1 MSQISNLK
9 KMENKK
15 IIKGGEFLVKETSFK
30 DIFIPEEFNEEQNM
44 MAQMC
49 YDFVDAK
56 VLPNID
62 ALDKH
67 DRELLLKLLKE
78 AGEQGLLGV
87 SVPEEYEGFGQ
98 NTVTSMRVAEAMG
111 GSFSYVVA
119 FSAHTGIGTLP
130 ILYYGNEE
138 QKKKYLP
145 KLASGEYI
153 GAYCLTEPGAG
164 SDANSGKS
172 KAILSEDGTYYT
184 LNGVKMWITNG
195 GIADLHIVFA
205 KINDDKNLSAFI
217 VESSWDG
224 VTIGADEE
232 KMGIRGSSTVQVYY
246 EDVKVPAENLLGERN
261 EGFKIAL
268 NILNL
273 GRLKLGG
280 STVGASKAV
289 ATSAVK
295 YANER
300 KQFKTP
306 ISQFGAIKH
315 KLAEM
320 VIRTFAAESIMY
332 RVSQNVDDKIQ
343 EHIANGMD
351 KGKASM
357 EGLRQ
362 YAVEAAIAKVYGSE
376 TLDYVVDEG
385 VQIYGG
391 MGYSAETDVE
401 RAYRDARI
409 NRIFEGTNE
418 INRMVM
424 VGELLKRAFKGEID
438 VLGPAMEVGK
448 ELMGIPDFGD
458 TTQDYFELKKKAL
471 KNFKKAILM
480 VAGAAAQKYQ
490 DKLQQE
496 QELLFA
502 VADMLMLTYASE
514 SFMLR
519 VEKIQDMKGEDKV
532 ELLKLMLDV
541 YFYDVAAA
549 IKKFGDDA
557 VNSFAEGNER
567 MGMLMG
573 MKRFTKVDGVNV
585 IAARRKIANK
595 IIEDNKYPF

>member
-1 MSQISNLK
+1 MDK
-9 KMENKK
+9 KLL
-15 IIKGGEFLVKETSFK
+15 KGGEFLVKESSYE
-30 DIFIPEEFNEEQNM
+30 DVFIPEEFSEEQNM
-44 MAQMC
+44 MAQTTR
-49 YDFVDAK
+49 DFVK
-56 VLPNID
+56 TQILPNID
-62 ALDKH
+62 KLDNH
-67 DRELLLKLLKE
+67 DTALLKKLIKD
-78 AGEQGLLGV
+78 AGELGLLGI

-98 NTVTSMRVAEAMG
+98 KTVTSMKVAEEMG
-111 GSFSYVVA
+111 AGFSFVVA
-119 FSAHTGIGTLP
+119 YLAHTGIGTLP
-130 ILYYGNEE
+130 ILYYGNEA

-172 KAILSEDGTYYT
+172 KAVLSDDGTYYT

-195 GIADLHIVFA
+195 GIADIHIVYA

-224 VTIGADEE
+224 ITLGAEEE
-232 KMGIRGSSTVQVYY
+232 KMGIRGSSTVQIYY
-246 EDVKVPAENLLGERN
+246 ENVKVPAENLLGERN

-273 GRLKLGG
+273 GRIKLGG
-280 STVGASKAV
+280 GTAGAAKAV
-289 ATSAVK
+289 VNSAVN

-300 KQFKTP
+300 KQFDTP
-306 ISQFGAIKH
+306 IAQFGAIKH

-320 VIRTFAAESIMY
+320 AIRIFAGESLTY
-332 RVSQNVDDKIQ
+332 RVTQNVDDAIDAY
-343 EHIANGMD
+343 IAEGTE
-351 KGKASM
+351 KGKAAL

-362 YAVEAAIAKVYGSE
+362 YAVEASITKVFGSE
-376 TLDYVVDEG
+376 LLDFVVDEG

-401 RAYRDARI
+401 RAYRDSRI

-424 VGELLKRAFKGEID
+424 VGELLKRGFKGEID
-438 VLGPAMEVGK
+438 LLSPAKAVGE

-458 TTQDYFELKKKAL
+458 MTQDYFELKKAAL

-480 VAGAAAQKYQ
+480 VSGAALQKYQ
-490 DKLQQE
+490 EKLQDE

-502 VADMLMLTYASE
+502 AADMLILTYAAE

-519 VEKIQDMKGEDKV
+519 VEKLEHLRGADKAD
-532 ELLKLMLDV
+532 LYKAMLDV
-541 YFYDVAAA
+541 YVYDAAA
-549 IKKFGDDA
+549 KIKKLGDDA
-557 VNSFAEGNER
+557 IHSFAEGNEK

-585 IAARRKIANK
+585 VKLRRSIADK
-595 IIEDNKYPF
+595 IIEENKYPF

>member
-1 MSQISNLK
+1 MDK
-9 KMENKK
+9 KTL
-15 IIKGGEFLVKETSFK
+15 KGGEFLVKETSFE

-44 MAQMC
+44 IAETVQ
-49 YDFVDAK
+49 DFLK
-56 VLPNID
+56 TQILPKID
-62 ALDKH
+62 DLEKH
-67 DRELLLKLLKE
+67 DRDLLSKLLKD
-78 AGEQGLLGV
+78 AGDLGLLGV

-98 NTVTSMRVAEAMG
+98 NTVTSMRVVEAMG
-111 GSFSYVVA
+111 GGFSYVVA

-130 ILYYGNEE
+130 ILYYGNED

-153 GAYCLTEPGAG
+153 STYCLTEAEAG
-164 SDANSGKS
+164 SDPNSGTS
-172 KAILSEDGTYYT
+172 KAILSDDGKYYT
-184 LNGVKMWITNG
+184 LNGVKMWATNG
-195 GIADLHIVFA
+195 GIADIQIVYA

-217 VESSWDG
+217 VEKAWDG
-224 VTIGADEE
+224 ISIGAEEE
-232 KMGIRGSSTVQVYY
+232 KMGIKGSSTVQIYY
-246 EDVKVPAENLLGERN
+246 ENVKIPAENLLGDRN
-261 EGFKIAL
+261 SGFKIAL

-280 STVGASKAV
+280 ACIGAAKAV
-289 ATSAVK
+289 VTSSVGYAT
-295 YANER
+295 ER

-306 ISQFGAIKH
+306 IAQFGAIKH

-320 VIRTFAAESIMY
+320 AIRTFAAESLVY
-332 RVSQNVDDKIQ
+332 RASQNIDDAINSYVA
-343 EHIANGMD
+343 EGMD
-351 KGKASM
+351 KGKASL

-362 YAVEAAIAKVYGSE
+362 YAIEASIGKVYGSE
-376 TLDYVVDEG
+376 VLDYVVDEG

-424 VGELLKRAFKGEID
+424 VGELLKRAFKGEINI
-438 VLGPAMEVGK
+438 LGPAMDVGK
-448 ELMGIPDFGD
+448 ELMGIPDFGE
-458 TTQDYFELKKKAL
+458 TSQDYFEIKKGVV

-490 DKLQQE
+490 DKLQDE

-502 VADMLMLTYASE
+502 AADMLMLTYAAE

-519 VEKIQDMKGEDKV
+519 VEKLQNIKGEDKV
-532 ELLKLMLDV
+532 DLYKTMLDV
-541 YFYDVAAA
+541 YIYDTAAA

-557 VNSFAEGNER
+557 LNSFAEGNEK

-585 IAARRKIANK
+585 IGARRKIADK
-595 IIEDNKYPF
+595 IIDDNKYPF